1 MGDRFTFHPTDLAG
15 CSVVRRQVLGDE
27 RGFLS
32 RLFCTQEFAALGLN
46 RPIAQINHTYTA
58 QKGTVRGM
66 HFQHPPYT
74 ETKLVTCIRGEVFDV
89 AVDLRKGSAS
99 FLQHH
104 KEILSAENQTA
115 LYIPDGFAHGFQTLT
130 DDCELLYLHTAVY
143 NPEAEDGLHAQD
155 PGLGIQWPLPITEMS
170 ERDRHHALL
179 ENDFTGVAVS

>member
-46 RPIAQINHTYTA
+46 YPIAQINHTYTA

-89 AVDLRKGSAS
+89 AVDLRQGSAS

-104 KEILSAENQTA
+104 TEILSVENQTA

-143 NPEAEDGLHAQD
+143 NPKAEDGLYAQD
-155 PGLGIQWPLPITEMS
+155 PRLGIQWPLPITEMS

-179 ENDFTGVAVS
+179 ENDFTEVAVS

>member
-66 HFQHPPYT
+66 HFQYPPYT
-74 ETKLVTCIRGEVFDV
+74 ETKLVTCIR
-89 AVDLRKGSAS
+89 
-99 FLQHH
+99 
-104 KEILSAENQTA
+104 
-115 LYIPDGFAHGFQTLT
+115 
-130 DDCELLYLHTAVY
+130 
-143 NPEAEDGLHAQD
+143 
-155 PGLGIQWPLPITEMS
+155 
-170 ERDRHHALL
+170 
-179 ENDFTGVAVS
+179 

>member
-66 HFQHPPYT
+66 HFQYPPYT
-74 ETKLVTCIRGEVFDV
+74 ETKLVTCIRGQVFDV
-89 AVDLRKGSAS
+89 AMDIRKGSAS
-99 FLQHH
+99 FLRHH
-104 KEILSAENQTA
+104 AEILSADNRTA

-130 DDCELLYLHTAVY
+130 DDCELLYLHTAAY
-143 NPEAEDGLHAQD
+143 TPQAEAGLRFDD
-155 PGLGIQWPLPITEMS
+155 PRLNISWPLTVTEMS

-179 ENDFTGVAVS
+179 NNDFTGVAVS